1 MFSDQSLVM
10 EYQYLLGGVIA
21 SVFVWGLLL
30 AFHAK
35 GRKKVRVSMDIP
47 RDSTLK
53 SSENGMSWARNPE
66 STDIIIVGA
75 GVAGSALA
83 CTLGKVTLHDTC
95 FSRND

>member
-1 MFSDQSLVM
+1 M

-83 CTLGKVTLHDTC
+83 YTLGKVTLHDTC